1 MAKTALFVSLLV
13 ATSMFAL
20 SDQALA
26 TPGREQPKPVFGEHV
41 SPSEFP
47 QLIAMVRAELEPGGR
62 WQYVPEKRLPALE
75 SRLAEMEAL
84 LAGHGSVD
92 EMTVEEKMKLLNAQ
106 EHANAILTD
115 NDGERVICERHKPIN
130 SRIGSVLC
138 VTLAERNN
146 MRDAGKNGVVRLQQ
160 TGRKEHVQ

>member
-1 MAKTALFVSLLV
+1 MKNNYLLMLLLTLVLGGAKAQNTKRDAFVKNLMAK
-13 ATSMFAL
+13 
-20 SDQALA
+20 
-26 TPGREQPKPVFGEHV
+26 
-41 SPSEFP
+41 
-47 QLIAMVRAELEPGGR
+47 
-62 WQYVPEKRLPALE
+62 
-75 SRLAEMEAL
+75 
-84 LAGHGSVD
+84 
-92 EMTVEEKMKLLNAQ
+92 MTVEEKMKLLNAQ